1 MSSRGGSLPGTAVS
15 SVLPSQ
21 SGATSYESL
30 RKQLKAG
37 ADKGLVGSEASPVTT
52 ASELVLGVLVGAGRS
67 GQVFRGQWHGAPV
80 AVKVLA

>member
-1 MSSRGGSLPGTAVS
+1 M
-15 SVLPSQ
+15 PSQ

-37 ADKGLVGSEASPVTT
+37 ADKGLVGSEASPTTT
-52 ASELVLGVLVGAGRS
+52 ASELVMGVLVGAGRN

-80 AVKVLA
+80 AVKVCLMDRCACLMD